1 MREQKYECHDPTK
14 SGRIMISTLAQGGR
28 ASFRAVVIAQELA
41 QEAAMVLAA

>member
-1 MREQKYECHDPTK
+1 
-14 SGRIMISTLAQGGR
+14 MISTLAQGGR